1 MVIHQPGT
9 EIDPLMYEDIM
20 LADLGI
26 VVDYFTSYGHES
38 AQDLEIRGFS
48 FWSKAKR
55 VGSGSIVKD
64 LELKICRSG
73 RPERSI

>member
-26 VVDYFTSYGHES
+26 VVDSFTSYGHEP
-38 AQDLEIRGFS
+38 AQKLEIRGFS
-48 FWSKAKR
+48 FGSKANR
-55 VGSGSIVKD
+55 AGSIVKD
-64 LELKICRSG
+64 SELKICRSG